1 MGNCCVF
8 QPATGAPDA
17 VRWLKSNLLR
27 LKQLFPSLMKQ
38 NKHFMTKKLAKS
50 CLVFKK

>member
-38 NKHFMTKKLAKS
+38 NKVNDNISNNHFKRL
-50 CLVFKK
+50 LLF